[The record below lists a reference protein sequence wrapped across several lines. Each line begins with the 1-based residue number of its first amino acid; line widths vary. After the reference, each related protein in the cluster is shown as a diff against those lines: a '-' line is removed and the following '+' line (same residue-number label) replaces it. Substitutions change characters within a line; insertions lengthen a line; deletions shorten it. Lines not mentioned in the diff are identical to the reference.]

1 MFEKDSG
8 LDIETDVSGG
18 ESGGGGGG
26 GDTLVS
32 TTGSVHTVFPL
43 LGSTMNARPFASR
56 KDFEC
61 EWFIEGP
68 EKDDEEWPKTADLE
82 CLCAPGKRA
91 AFALKDLRRSSRL
104 TLKSTFKLDLRTG
117 QLGEA
122 MPGCGSELVNV
133 VD

>member
-43 LGSTMNARPFASR
+43 LGSTMNARPGGVYVSVR
-56 KDFEC
+56 
-61 EWFIEGP
+61 
-68 EKDDEEWPKTADLE
+68 LR
-82 CLCAPGKRA
+82 APARIGVQ
-91 AFALKDLRRSSRL
+91 LSIGSS
-104 TLKSTFKLDLRTG
+104 
-117 QLGEA
+117 A
-122 MPGCGSELVNV
+122 
-133 VD
+133 

>member
-1 MFEKDSG
+1 MYARIASP
-8 LDIETDVSGG
+8 IIG
-18 ESGGGGGG
+18 ER
-26 GDTLVS
+26 T
-32 TTGSVHTVFPL
+32 
-43 LGSTMNARPFASR
+43 
-56 KDFEC
+56 
-61 EWFIEGP
+61 
-68 EKDDEEWPKTADLE
+68 DLE